1 MASRSAASLDPEPVD
16 LEVPWQNS
24 VTLCGRLT
32 AGPEPVELPSGDPL
46 WRFRVTVERPAPRR
60 KARDDPPR
68 RVVDAVDCST
78 SLARLATRLERLD
91 VGAVVEVSG
100 MLTRRFWRSAA
111 GPASRYE
118 VVVDRVAAVRRSGVR
133 AVDAAV

>member
-1 MASRSAASLDPEPVD
+1 MASRNAVSVGPDPADV
-16 LEVPWQNS
+16 EVPWQNS

-46 WRFRVTVERPAPRR
+46 WRFRVTVERPGPRR
-60 KARDDPPR
+60 KAGGDPPR
-68 RVVDAVDCST
+68 RVVDAVDCAT
-78 SLARLATRLERLD
+78 SQARLALRLERLA
-91 VGAVVEVSG
+91 VGAVVEVG
-100 MLTRRFWRSAA
+100 GVLTRRFWRSAA

-118 VVVDRVAAVRRSGVR
+118 VVVDRVTAVRRSPVR